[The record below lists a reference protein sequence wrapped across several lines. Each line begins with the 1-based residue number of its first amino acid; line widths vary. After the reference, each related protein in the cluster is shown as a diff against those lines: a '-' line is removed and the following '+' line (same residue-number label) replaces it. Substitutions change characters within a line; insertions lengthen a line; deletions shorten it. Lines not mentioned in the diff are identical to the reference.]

1 MIGSAES
8 NAHSLPLAILWGE
21 GQSLQSH
28 GMGSR
33 FPNQKKDVEL
43 RKTTDVRGVSWRS
56 WDGANQMEAEEDAG
70 ISGRCCGKAGLSGEG
85 PADTGKE
92 DSLKP
97 LAGKVRL

>member
-1 MIGSAES
+1 
-8 NAHSLPLAILWGE
+8 
-21 GQSLQSH
+21 
-28 GMGSR
+28 
-33 FPNQKKDVEL
+33 
-43 RKTTDVRGVSWRS
+43 
-56 WDGANQMEAEEDAG
+56 MEAEEDAG